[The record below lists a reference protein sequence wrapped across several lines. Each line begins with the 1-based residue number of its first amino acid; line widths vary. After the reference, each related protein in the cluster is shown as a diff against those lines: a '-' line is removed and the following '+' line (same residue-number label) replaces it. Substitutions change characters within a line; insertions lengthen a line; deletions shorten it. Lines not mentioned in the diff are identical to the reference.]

1 MLDIRCASHWSAE
14 FIRYLPSKSHFWKIE
29 MLLIRGKGPLGFLP
43 AAVSGAV
50 YYGVCLSEFYF
61 TSVI

>member
-1 MLDIRCASHWSAE
+1 
-14 FIRYLPSKSHFWKIE
+14 